1 MSFLERIV
9 NWGTPVERQLDEEA
23 SDYPWSTSAFTSQLN
38 DFLMGLTPAAFSPR
52 MAERVWAAN
61 RCIQLNSQ
69 QISQMPLRFF
79 GTREPAWV
87 SNPDPVWFPNGIG
100 DVVAAIVRDMYG
112 WGDAFL
118 YMTSHYADGFPAG
131 FTVLPAE
138 NISIEVARGQK
149 LYHHKQTEL
158 DSARVVQ
165 ITRDPRAG
173 ALRGT
178 PALQSFAAQTLG
190 LTAAADTGNVMN
202 QRGIPPAVIK
212 SKRKLVEGQAE
223 LIQQRWVER
232 TALRSGAPAVLGP
245 DLDFETVSFSPA
257 DLLLLESQEFDAK
270 AICAAFGVPASFL
283 NMSID
288 GGLSYESPQM
298 LGEHLWRFELSTM
311 AGFIQRAL
319 STVMLPRG
327 SWVEFDAK
335 EALKPTYK
343 DMIDALAAAL
353 AAGMIT
359 QEEARLI
366 AFNLPPQSPEE
377 SIVDLTTPPSAHGSP
392 ADQTASVVEL
402 RPTQGASQ

>member
-1 MSFLERIV
+1 MSLLERIV
-9 NWGTPVERQLDEEA
+9 NWGSPVERQLDETA

-38 DFLMGLTPAAFSPR
+38 EFLVGLTPAAFSPR

-118 YMTSHYADGFPAG
+118 YMTSSYADGFPAG
-131 FTVLPAE
+131 FTVLGAE
-138 NISIEVARGQK
+138 KITVEVREGRK
-149 LYHHKQTEL
+149 LYRHGQSEL
-158 DSARVVQ
+158 DTARVVQ
-165 ITRDPRAG
+165 ITRDPKAG
-173 ALRGT
+173 NLRGT
-178 PALQSFAAQTLG
+178 PALRSFASQVLG

-202 QRGIPPAVIK
+202 QRGMPPAVIK
-212 SKRKLVEGQAE
+212 SKRKLIEGQAE

-288 GGLSYESPQM
+288 GGLTYQSPQM
-298 LGEHLWRFELSTM
+298 LGEHLWRFELSTI
-311 AGFIQRAL
+311 AGFIQRAM
-319 STVMLPRG
+319 SSVMLPRG

-353 AAGMIT
+353 EAGMISA
-359 QEEARLI
+359 EEARLI
-366 AFNLPPQSPEE
+366 AFNLPPQAPEE
-377 SIVDLTTPPSAHGSP
+377 SIVDLSTPPSAGASP
-392 ADQTASVVEL
+392 AEQTAAVVEL
-402 RPTQGASQ
+402 RPTTQGSS